1 MRDNVEPEIHLPI
14 LLEGLTNRVVLVPT
28 GQQRSQ
34 GLVNVAPMPYVI
46 NVDARFFFIDPVDYA
61 ISPNAIGV
69 VTVQFPCQ
77 FCTYLRVI

>member
-14 LLEGLTNRVVLVPT
+14 LMEGLTNRVVLVPI

-34 GLVNVAPMPYVI
+34 DLVNVAPVSHVI

-69 VTVQFPCQ
+69 VSV
-77 FCTYLRVI
+77 